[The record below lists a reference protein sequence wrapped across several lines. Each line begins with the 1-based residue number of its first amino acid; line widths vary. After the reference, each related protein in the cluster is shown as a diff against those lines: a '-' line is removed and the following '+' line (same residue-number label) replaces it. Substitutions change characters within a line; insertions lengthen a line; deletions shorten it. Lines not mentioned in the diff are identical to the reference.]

1 MDISENGTEKVILW
15 IDKVE
20 VDDEGEVVPEE
31 GSDSAEEE
39 VISEV

>member
-1 MDISENGTEKVILW
+1 MKIDENGEEQVILW

-20 VDDEGEVVPEE
+20 VGDEGEVVPEE

-39 VISEV
+39 VISEA